1 MARSAAEPTYHHTRL
16 PDQVSSSKASQPC
29 IRECDRPC
37 LSFDSVALPV
47 PQQEPEGPEI
57 FRNTKPETSARARH
71 SIATRNRSRHTSL
84 HKSGTNGE
92 KKKKKYQSPPPLND
106 QQERIGNKGR
116 RGNHTPQGRKVGTP
130 PLRRRHRGGPR
141 FEATSACLRRTGK
154 VARQGELG
162 VVLYIREVSEER
174 GVRGRGARGG
184 AKRATTDKQTRP
196 RTGAKGG
203 CLPPAT
209 WFCSLTG
216 DVPGDLPCG
225 GSSPRGR
232 G

>member
-1 MARSAAEPTYHHTRL
+1 MNATVPVSLSTPSLSQSRNKNPKAQKYSETPNPKPARAP
-16 PDQVSSSKASQPC
+16 V
-29 IRECDRPC
+29 I
-37 LSFDSVALPV
+37 ALPH
-47 PQQEPEGPEI
+47 
-57 FRNTKPETSARARH
+57 ETAVDTPASTSRAQTERK
-71 SIATRNRSRHTSL
+71 R
-84 HKSGTNGE
+84 
-92 KKKKKYQSPPPLND
+92 KKKYQSPPPLND

-162 VVLYIREVSEER
+162 VVLYIRGVSEER